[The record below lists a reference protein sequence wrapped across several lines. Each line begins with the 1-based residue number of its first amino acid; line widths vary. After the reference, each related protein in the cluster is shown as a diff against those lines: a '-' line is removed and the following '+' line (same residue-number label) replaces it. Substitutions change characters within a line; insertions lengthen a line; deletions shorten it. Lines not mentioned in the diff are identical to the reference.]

1 MEHQNLPFD
10 LNAAEN
16 LAKDYTNATGME
28 CLVLCEDD
36 QTLINPCPGKIHK
49 ELCFEKSPNIAKWC
63 TINHHRGAINAKNK
77 KDCSSY
83 FCPMGLIHW
92 VAPIV
97 IDRKVCGAFVAGHA
111 FLNKARDSILALNS
125 RSQEHNKV
133 LEENPTLAESILS
146 SPVINDEKLDSLK
159 RILMVM
165 ADSFSDSSLSSG
177 QRIHIEELLKEY
189 QKNTA
194 AQTENQQWKALQEHL
209 KIGNPA
215 LIENDLKEIIDELR
229 NGNRELTDFKA
240 KLTNVI
246 VTIFQENKEQEGN
259 SDLTEIC
266 INALDEMEP
275 ISDEN
280 QLANWAAKSIRSLL
294 ETAEYLP
301 SIKNA
306 DMIYSALDYI
316 NQHYQEHISLQDIA
330 DHVHFSPPYFSKIFK
345 KEMNMTFTQYLT
357 KVRIEESK
365 KHLQNP
371 SIPLA
376 DIPSLVGFEEQSY
389 FTKVFHSVV
398 GTSPGKY
405 REQMNY

>member
-1 MEHQNLPFD
+1 MEHPNLPFD
-10 LNAAEN
+10 LNAAED
-16 LAKDYTNATGME
+16 LARDYANATGME

-36 QTLINPCPGKIHK
+36 HTLVNPCPGKIHK
-49 ELCFEKSPNIAKWC
+49 ELCFEKSPYIAKWC
-63 TINHHRGAINAKNK
+63 AINHHRGAVNAKNK
-77 KDCSSY
+77 GDCSSY

-111 FLNKARDSILALNS
+111 FLNKARDNILALSS
-125 RSQEHNKV
+125 RSQEHNQA
-133 LEENPTLAESILS
+133 LAEDPALAESLLS

-165 ADSFSDSSLSSG
+165 ANSFSDASWCGEQTVPVS
-177 QRIHIEELLKEY
+177 ELLREY
-189 QKNTA
+189 QSGTA
-194 AQTENQQWKALQEHL
+194 KQQESKQWKLLQNHL
-209 KIGNPA
+209 KAGNPS
-215 LIENDLKEIIDELR
+215 LIENDLKIIIDELR
-229 NGNRELTDFKA
+229 GGNHELNDFKA

-246 VTIFQENKEQEGN
+246 ITIFQENKDQEG
-259 SDLTEIC
+259 SGDLSEIC
-266 INALDEMEP
+266 VNALDEMEP
-275 ISDEN
+275 ISDEDE
-280 QLANWAAKSIRSLL
+280 LANWASKNIRSLL

-316 NQHYQEHISLQDIA
+316 DQHYQEHISLQDIA

-345 KEMNMTFTQYLT
+345 KEMNITFTQYLT

-365 KHLQNP
+365 KYLKNP

-389 FTKVFHSVV
+389 FTKVFHSIA

-405 REQMNY
+405 REQANY